1 MRRLD
6 PVAVMSGSAGRSGR
20 FPTRDGGG
28 VFEPR
33 GGHDRMERS
42 DHGEG
47 YDLVGLDVHAAKIA
61 AAVFDV
67 ENGEMRSYRPPGDV
81 LECGAFCSGLARPA
95 RATYEANR
103 RAMGWRA
110 SLSVACAMPCAR
122 AGEHPAA
129 AGDSVKTDRS
139 AERLARLLLARKL
152 HA

>member
-33 GGHDRMERS
+33 GGHDRVGRS

-47 YDLVGLDVHAAKIA
+47 YDLVGLDVHAAKIT
-61 AAVFDV
+61 AAVLMSRTGRCARTGRLETFWSV
-67 ENGEMRSYRPPGDV
+67 VRSVRVWRG
-81 LECGAFCSGLARPA
+81 R